1 MAANRVAAT
10 RATTRDAT
18 TVNDDTP
25 RLAATVILARPAPNR
40 LEIYMTRRSAHSAF
54 APDAF
59 VFPGGT
65 VDPQDF
71 AERTQARTL
80 GLEQDRFRGEFRA
93 HVPPE
98 LPTGESPPVDDLVA
112 SGLLVAALRELFE
125 EAGILIAR
133 TSQGAPVDARQLR
146 SAAVRRQRIRVR
158 NGELGFAD
166 FLESREWFADA
177 RALTLFSHWIT
188 PPSEPRRYNTHF
200 FFACAPADQAGRA
213 DAFETHDGIWIAP
226 GRALDQY
233 HRDRFHLVYATIKHL
248 ERLAAFDSVE
258 SALAFARSK
267 RVLTIMPTTTT
278 DAGFEIPAPLENAW

>member
-1 MAANRVAAT
+1 MP
-10 RATTRDAT
+10 T

-25 RLAATVILARPAPNR
+25 RLAATVILARPAPNQ
-40 LEIYMTRRSAHSAF
+40 LEVYMTRRSASSAF

-80 GLEQDRFRGEFRA
+80 GLDQDRFRNEFRA
-93 HVPPE
+93 NVPPE
-98 LPTGESPPVDDLVA
+98 LPNGESPVDRVVA

-133 TSQGAPVDARQLR
+133 TSHGAPVDARQVR
-146 SAAVRRQRIRVR
+146 SAAVRTQRIRVR

-166 FLESREWFADA
+166 FLERREWFADA
-177 RALTLFSHWIT
+177 HALTLFSHWIT

-200 FFACAPADQAGRA
+200 FFAYAPADQAGRA

-226 GRALDQY
+226 RLALDQY
-233 HRDRFHLVYATIKHL
+233 RRDRFHLVYPTIKHL

-267 RVLTIMPTTTT
+267 PVLTIMPTATTT